1 MFHDTT
7 DIDAVRE
14 EFLPQYYLNGETVPK
29 TIAVDAL
36 PPDAE
41 ALNEALTQ
49 ARGTKVELYVPQRG
63 DVAKLVTMAY
73 TNAVERLGRES
84 GRYTREEKLLE
95 VEHPVMGKKVVISP
109 PWKMSETPATIRKA
123 SPLLGENNEE
133 VFCGLLG
140 MSKDEFQTL
149 VSEEVIY

>member
-1 MFHDTT
+1 MSAGQKVIVDPDVEMDVVALAGTPDSVCAAVLRFRDGRLTDKREFLFHDTS
-7 DIDAVRE
+7 DIAAVRE
-14 EFLPQYYLNGETVPK
+14 EFLPQYYLDGETIPK

-41 ALNEALTQ
+41 ALNEALNQ

-95 VEHPVMGKKVVISP
+95 ELRRC
-109 PWKMSETPATIRKA
+109 WA
-123 SPLLGENNEE
+123 
-133 VFCGLLG
+133 
-140 MSKDEFQTL
+140 
-149 VSEEVIY
+149 